1 MFPIGDENVP
11 NQGFPFVNYALI
23 LANVLAFLYEISL
36 GQNALQDFV
45 TRWGVVP
52 VNIQAGNAY
61 ITLLTSMFLHGGWLH
76 LIGNMVFLWV
86 FGDNVE
92 VVFGHIGYLI
102 FYFLGG
108 LAASFTHIFFN
119 MGSTVPSI
127 GASGAIAAVLGA
139 YIVMFP
145 RARVR
150 LLILAFGFWVT
161 RTSALV
167 FLGVWFITQ
176 LLSGVA
182 SIGVNTAQTDG
193 VAVWAHVGG
202 FLFGILAGLLMRNR
216 AVSFGNV

>member
-1 MFPIGDENVP
+1 
-11 NQGFPFVNYALI
+11 
-23 LANVLAFLYEISL
+23 
-36 GQNALQDFV
+36 LQDFV

-52 VNIQAGNAY
+52 LRIESGSGY
-61 ITLLTSMFLHGGWLH
+61 LTLLTSMFLHGGWLH
-76 LIGNMVFLWV
+76 LIGNMIFLWV

-92 VVFGHIGYLI
+92 AVFGHLGYLI
-102 FYFLGG
+102 FYLLGG

-119 MGSTVPSI
+119 LGSSVPSI
-127 GASGAIAAVLGA
+127 GASGAIAAVMGA
-139 YIVMFP
+139 YIIMFP

-161 RTSALV
+161 RVSAII
-167 FLGVWFITQ
+167 FLGIWFVTQ

-202 FLFGILAGLLMRNR
+202 FVFGLLAGLLMRGR
-216 AVSFGNV
+216 AASMMRAY